1 MFIYHPILYMIY
13 IEKIKNIDCND
24 EGIFYTTKYP
34 LISLGFNIYYH
45 KTKDEFE
52 KINKD
57 KYENDIS
64 DELLK
69 FYYKHNKKEPKIINY
84 ECDNFNKNT
93 LEMDMFPEIYK
104 KIIESIKLKS
114 NIICKLYETF
124 TFNSIKLITK
134 LTKSYKNVYICKP
147 SSSKLYNPEKFI
159 ICYKFLKE
167 SNSIVNIDIFNQIKN
182 LNIETLNITY
192 INLNKMLNSK
202 RYITT
207 V

>member
-1 MFIYHPILYMIY
+1 MIF
-13 IEKIKNIDCND
+13 IEKIKNIDCDN
-24 EGIFYTTKYP
+24 EGIFYTSKYP
-34 LISLGFNIYYH
+34 LMSCGFNPYYH
-45 KTKDEFE
+45 LTKDKFE
-52 KINKD
+52 KINTD
-57 KYENDIS
+57 KYENDIN

-69 FYYKHNKKEPKIINY
+69 FYYKHNKKEPTIINY

-93 LEMDMFPEIYK
+93 LEIDMFSEIYE
-104 KIIESIKLKS
+104 KIIECIKLKS

-134 LTKSYKNVYICKP
+134 LTKTYKNVYICKP

-159 ICYKFLKE
+159 ICYNFLKE
-167 SNSIVNIDIFNQIKN
+167 GNSIVNIDIFNQIKN
-182 LNIETLNITY
+182 LNIKTLNITY
-192 INLNKMLNSK
+192 IDLNKMLNSK

>member
-1 MFIYHPILYMIY
+1 MIF
-13 IEKIKNIDCND
+13 IEKIKNIGCDN
-24 EGIFYTTKYP
+24 EGIFYTSKYP
-34 LISLGFNIYYH
+34 LISCGFNSYYH
-45 KTKDEFE
+45 LTKDKFE

-57 KYENDIS
+57 ENDIS

-69 FYYKHNKKEPKIINY
+69 FYYKHNKKEPNIINY
-84 ECDNFNKNT
+84 ECDNLNT
-93 LEMDMFPEIYK
+93 LEIDMFPEIYE

-134 LTKSYKNVYICKP
+134 LTKTYKNVYICKP

-159 ICYKFLKE
+159 ICYNFLRE
-167 SNSIVNIDIFNQIKN
+167 FNSIVNIDIFNQIKN
-182 LNIETLNITY
+182 LNIKTLNITY
-192 INLNKMLNSK
+192 INLNKILNAK

>member
-1 MFIYHPILYMIY
+1 MIF
-13 IEKIKNIDCND
+13 IEKLKNNNYNN
-24 EGIFYTTKYP
+24 EGIFYTSKYP
-34 LISLGFNIYYH
+34 LISCGFNAYYH
-45 KTKDEFE
+45 LTKDYFQ
-52 KINKD
+52 KIKVD
-57 KYENDIS
+57 EYENNIS

-69 FYYKHNKKEPKIINY
+69 FYYKHNKKEPTIINY
-84 ECDNFNKNT
+84 ECDNFNKNS
-93 LEMDMFPEIYK
+93 LEMDMFLEIYER
-104 KIIESIKLKS
+104 IIKCIKLKS

-124 TFNSIKLITK
+124 TFDSIKLITK

-159 ICYKFLKE
+159 ICYGFLKE
-167 SNSIVNIDIFNQIKN
+167 GNSIVNIDIFNQIKN
-182 LNIETLNITY
+182 LNIKTLNMTY

>member
-1 MFIYHPILYMIY
+1 MIF
-13 IEKIKNIDCND
+13 IEKIKNNNCNN
-24 EGIFYTTKYP
+24 EGIFYTSKYP
-34 LISLGFNIYYH
+34 LISCGFNPYYH
-45 KTKDEFE
+45 LTKDKFE

-57 KYENDIS
+57 KYGNDIS

-69 FYYKHNKKEPKIINY
+69 FYYKHNKKEPNIINY
-84 ECDNFNKNT
+84 ECDNFNNNT
-93 LEMDMFPEIYK
+93 LEMDMFPEIYEK
-104 KIIESIKLKS
+104 VIECIKLKS

-124 TFNSIKLITK
+124 TFDSIKLMTK
-134 LTKSYKNVYICKP
+134 LTKTYKNVYICKP

-159 ICYKFLKE
+159 ICYDFLKE
-167 SNSIVNIDIFNQIKN
+167 GNSIVNVDIFNQIKN
-182 LNIETLNITY
+182 LNIKTLNITY

>member
-1 MFIYHPILYMIY
+1 MIF
-13 IEKIKNIDCND
+13 IEKIKNINCNN
-24 EGIFYTTKYP
+24 EGIFYTSKYP
-34 LISLGFNIYYH
+34 LISCVFNAYYH
-45 KTKDEFE
+45 MTKDYFK
-52 KINKD
+52 KIKVN
-57 KYENDIS
+57 ENENNIS

-69 FYYKHNKKEPKIINY
+69 FYYKHNKKEPTIINY
-84 ECDNFNKNT
+84 KCDNFNKNS

-104 KIIESIKLKS
+104 KIIKCIKLKS

-124 TFNSIKLITK
+124 TFDSIKLITK

-159 ICYKFLKE
+159 ICYDFLKE
-167 SNSIVNIDIFNQIKN
+167 GNSIVNIDIFNQIKN
-182 LNIETLNITY
+182 LNIKTLNITY

>member
-1 MFIYHPILYMIY
+1 MIF
-13 IEKIKNIDCND
+13 IEKIKNVDCHN
-24 EGIFYTTKYP
+24 EGIFYTSKYP
-34 LISLGFNIYYH
+34 LISLGFNVYYH

-57 KYENDIS
+57 KYENDMS

-69 FYYKHNKKEPKIINY
+69 FYYKHNKKEPNIINY
-84 ECDNFNKNT
+84 ECENFNRNN
-93 LEMDMFPEIYK
+93 LEIDMFPEIYE
-104 KIIESIKLKS
+104 KIIKCIKLKS

-134 LTKSYKNVYICKP
+134 LTKTYKNVYICKP

-159 ICYKFLKE
+159 ICYDFLKE
-167 SNSIVNIDIFNQIKN
+167 GNSIVNIDIFNQIKN
-182 LNIETLNITY
+182 LNIKTLNMSY

>member
-1 MFIYHPILYMIY
+1 MIY
-13 IEKIKNIDCND
+13 IEKIKNNNCNN
-24 EGIFYTTKYP
+24 EGIFYTSKYP
-34 LISLGFNIYYH
+34 LISCGFNIYYH

-57 KYENDIS
+57 KYENDMC

-69 FYYKHNKKEPKIINY
+69 FYYKHNKKEPNIINY

-93 LEMDMFPEIYK
+93 LEIDMFPEIYK
-104 KIIESIKLKS
+104 KIMECIKLKS

-124 TFNSIKLITK
+124 TFDSIKLITK
-134 LTKSYKNVYICKP
+134 LTKTYKNVYICKP
-147 SSSKLYNPEKFI
+147 LSSKLYNPEKFI
-159 ICYKFLKE
+159 ICYDFLKE
-167 SNSIVNIDIFNQIKN
+167 GNSIVNIDIFNQIKN
-182 LNIETLNITY
+182 LNIKTLNITY

>member
-1 MFIYHPILYMIY
+1 MIY
-13 IEKIKNIDCND
+13 IEKIKNNECDN
-24 EGIFYTTKYP
+24 EGIFYTSKYP
-34 LISLGFNIYYH
+34 LISCGFNSYYH
-45 KTKDEFE
+45 LTKDKFE
-52 KINKD
+52 KINKN
-57 KYENDIS
+57 KYENNVYE
-64 DELLK
+64 ELLK
-69 FYYKHNKKEPKIINY
+69 FYYKHNKKEPNIINY

-93 LEMDMFPEIYK
+93 LEIDMFPEIYE

-134 LTKSYKNVYICKP
+134 LTKTYKNVYICKP

-159 ICYKFLKE
+159 ICYNFLKE
-167 SNSIVNIDIFNQIKN
+167 GNSIVNIDIFNQIKN
-182 LNIETLNITY
+182 LNIKTLNITY
-192 INLNKMLNSK
+192 INLNKILNAK

>member
-1 MFIYHPILYMIY
+1 MIF
-13 IEKIKNIDCND
+13 IEKIKNNNYNN
-24 EGIFYTTKYP
+24 EGIFYTSKYP
-34 LISLGFNIYYH
+34 LISCGFNTYYH
-45 KTKDEFE
+45 LTKDEFE
-52 KINKD
+52 KINTD

-69 FYYKHNKKEPKIINY
+69 FYYKHNKKEPTIINY

-93 LEMDMFPEIYK
+93 LEMDMFPEIYE
-104 KIIESIKLKS
+104 KIIECIKLKS

-124 TFNSIKLITK
+124 TFDSVKLITK

-147 SSSKLYNPEKFI
+147 LSSKLFNPEKFI
-159 ICYKFLKE
+159 ICYDFLKE
-167 SNSIVNIDIFNQIKN
+167 ANSIVNLDIFNQIKN
-182 LNIETLNITY
+182 LNIKTLNITY

>member
-1 MFIYHPILYMIY
+1 MIF
-13 IEKIKNIDCND
+13 IEKIKNNDCNN
-24 EGIFYTTKYP
+24 EGIFYTSKYP
-34 LISLGFNIYYH
+34 LISLGFNAYYH

-57 KYENDIS
+57 KYENDMY

-69 FYYKHNKKEPKIINY
+69 FYNKNNKKEPNIINY

-93 LEMDMFPEIYK
+93 LEMDMFPEIYE
-104 KIIESIKLKS
+104 KIIECIKLKC

-147 SSSKLYNPEKFI
+147 SSSKLYNPEKII
-159 ICYKFLKE
+159 ICYNFLKE
-167 SNSIVNIDIFNQIKN
+167 GNSIVNIDIFNQIKN
-182 LNIETLNITY
+182 LNIKILNITY
-192 INLNKMLNSK
+192 INLNKQFK

>member
-1 MFIYHPILYMIY
+1 MIF
-13 IEKIKNIDCND
+13 IEKIKNVGCNN
-24 EGIFYTTKYP
+24 EGIFYISKYP
-34 LISLGFNIYYH
+34 LISLGFNSYYH
-45 KTKDEFE
+45 LTKDEFE

-57 KYENDIS
+57 KYENDMS

-69 FYYKHNKKEPKIINY
+69 FYYKHNKKEPTIINY
-84 ECDNFNKNT
+84 ECNNFNKNT
-93 LEMDMFPEIYK
+93 LEIDMFPEIYE

-134 LTKSYKNVYICKP
+134 LAKSYKNVHICKP

-159 ICYKFLKE
+159 ICYNFLKE
-167 SNSIVNIDIFNQIKN
+167 GNSIVNIDIFNQIKN
-182 LNIETLNITY
+182 LNIKTLNITY
-192 INLNKMLNSK
+192 INLNKMLYSK

>member
-1 MFIYHPILYMIY
+1 MIY
-13 IEKIKNIDCND
+13 IEKIKNIDCDN
-24 EGIFYTTKYP
+24 EGIFYTSKYP
-34 LISLGFNIYYH
+34 LISCGFNPYYH
-45 KTKDEFE
+45 LTKDKFE

-69 FYYKHNKKEPKIINY
+69 FYYKHNKKEPIIINY

-93 LEMDMFPEIYK
+93 LEIDMFPEIYE

-134 LTKSYKNVYICKP
+134 LSKTYKNVYICKP

-159 ICYKFLKE
+159 ICYGFLKE
-167 SNSIVNIDIFNQIKN
+167 GNSIVNIDIFNQIKN
-182 LNIETLNITY
+182 LNIKTLNMTY

>member
-1 MFIYHPILYMIY
+1 MIF
-13 IEKIKNIDCND
+13 IEKMKNNNSDN
-24 EGIFYTTKYP
+24 EGIFYISKYP
-34 LISLGFNIYYH
+34 LISLGFNTYYH

-57 KYENDIS
+57 KHENNVYE
-64 DELLK
+64 ELLK
-69 FYYKHNKKEPKIINY
+69 FYYKHNKKEPTIINY
-84 ECDNFNKNT
+84 ECDNFNKNS

-104 KIIESIKLKS
+104 KIIKSIKLKS

-124 TFNSIKLITK
+124 TFDSTKLITK

-147 SSSKLYNPEKFI
+147 TSSKLYNPEKFI
-159 ICYKFLKE
+159 ICYDFLKE
-167 SNSIVNIDIFNQIKN
+167 GNSIVNIDIFNQIKN
-182 LNIETLNITY
+182 LNIKTLNITY

>member
-1 MFIYHPILYMIY
+1 MIF
-13 IEKIKNIDCND
+13 IEKIKNNECDN
-24 EGIFYTTKYP
+24 EGIFYTSKYP
-34 LISLGFNIYYH
+34 LMSLGFNPYYH
-45 KTKDEFE
+45 FTKDEFE

-69 FYYKHNKKEPKIINY
+69 FYYKHNKKEPTIINY
-84 ECDNFNKNT
+84 ECDNFNENT
-93 LEMDMFPEIYK
+93 LEIDMFPEIYE
-104 KIIESIKLKS
+104 KIIKCIKLKS

-124 TFNSIKLITK
+124 TFNSVKLITK
-134 LTKSYKNVYICKP
+134 LTKSYKNKP

-159 ICYKFLKE
+159 ICYNFLKE
-167 SNSIVNIDIFNQIKN
+167 GNSIVSINIFNQIKN
-182 LNIETLNITY
+182 LNIKTLNITY
-192 INLNKMLNSK
+192 INSNKQFK